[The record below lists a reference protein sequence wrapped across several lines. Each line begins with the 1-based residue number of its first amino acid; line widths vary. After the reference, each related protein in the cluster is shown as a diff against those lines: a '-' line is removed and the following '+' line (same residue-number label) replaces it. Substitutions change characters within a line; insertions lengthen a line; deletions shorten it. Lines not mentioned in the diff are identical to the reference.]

1 MAKPNPVFLA
11 LADPTRRIIL
21 EALRQRGQTAGSIA
35 SLFEVSWPAISRHLR
50 VLKSAGLIWET
61 RDGRTRHYELNPDA
75 LRPALTWL
83 TQFRTDAVRTV
94 STSPGP
100 GLIGREYTS

>member
-11 LADPTRRIIL
+11 LADPTRRMIL
-21 EALRQRGQTAGSIA
+21 EALRQGGQTAGNIA

-61 RDGRTRHYELNPDA
+61 RDGRTRHYELNLDA
-75 LRPALTWL
+75 LRPAETWL
-83 TQFRTDAVRTV
+83 SQFRTDPVRTL
-94 STSPGP
+94 SASPGP
-100 GLIGREYTS
+100 GSISREYTS